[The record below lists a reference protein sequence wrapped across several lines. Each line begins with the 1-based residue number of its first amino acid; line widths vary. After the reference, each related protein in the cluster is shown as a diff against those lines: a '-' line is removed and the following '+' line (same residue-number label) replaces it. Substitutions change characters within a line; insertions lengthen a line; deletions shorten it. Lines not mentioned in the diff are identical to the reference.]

1 MLEFLFGW
9 VLGVW
14 SAQQFNLPSVQTAI
28 KTWWNS
34 KPEVAVDTSSVT
46 EEDHET
52 TPIFTGDMPPV
63 ES

>member
-9 VLGVW
+9 LLGVW

-34 KPEVAVDTSSVT
+34 KPDVTADTLDVT

-52 TPIFTGDMPPV
+52 TPIFTGDMPPA
-63 ES
+63 EN

>member
-34 KPEVAVDTSSVT
+34 KSEVAVDTSEAT

-52 TPIFTGDMPPV
+52 TPIFTGDMPPLD
-63 ES
+63 S